1 MREMPGLMPTE
12 RPRRRPRLAGRETRA
27 RILDAAQ
34 VTFSAKGYAQSLI
47 SDIAEA
53 AEVSSAL
60 VIQHFHTKAALF
72 EEALSGAL
80 DEIAELAAKDD
91 FAELMTEVLS
101 DGVPAQRAR
110 LMLVHSIGAEEVRET
125 ASRLVHER
133 LIAPLAKTGGEPH
146 GFERAAVALA
156 VGYATLG
163 MLLPAKRGELGNRR
177 LVGKMIG
184 ETLQSMAA

>member
-1 MREMPGLMPTE
+1 MLPMMPTQK
-12 RPRRRPRLAGRETRA
+12 RRRTRVAAHETRA

-53 AEVSSAL
+53 SDVSSAL
-60 VIQHFHTKAALF
+60 VIQHFQTKAALF
-72 EEALSGAL
+72 EEALSSAL
-80 DEIAELAAKDD
+80 DEIAASAAEDD
-91 FAELMTEVLS
+91 FAELMTGVLS
-101 DGVPAQRAR
+101 DKIPAHRAR

-133 LIAPLAKTGGEPH
+133 LLAPLTKLGGEPH
-146 GFERAAVALA
+146 GFERAAMAVALA

-163 MLLPAKRGELGNRR
+163 MLLPAKRGKLGNKQ

-184 ETLQSMAA
+184 ETLQALAA